1 MVKIENLAHRT
12 YKKCPSHYLRAMKQL
27 IECVPNFSEGRDPAI
42 LKQITDTIEAVA
54 GVKLLDVDPGAA
66 TNRTV
71 VTFVGEPEVVVE
83 AAFQA
88 IKKACEVI
96 DMRKH
101 SGEHPRMGATDV
113 CPLIPI
119 ANISMEETAE
129 WARRLGERVGRELD
143 LPIYLYEAAASSP
156 ERQNL
161 ADIRAGEY
169 EALPEKL
176 ANPDWKPDFG
186 PAQFNAKSGATV
198 IGARDFLIAY
208 NVNLNTTSVRRAN
221 SVAFDVREKG
231 RVLNDP
237 ATGKPMLDVTGE
249 PVRQPGVLK
258 GVKAIGWFIE
268 EYGIAQ
274 ISMNITDA
282 KATPLHLAFE
292 ECHKSADRRGMRV
305 TGSELVGL
313 VPLSAMLEA
322 GRYFLKKQQRSV
334 GVSEAE
340 LIKIAVKSMG
350 LDELAPFD
358 PQQKIIEYN
367 LEKGSAENAN
377 KLIHKDLVAFAD
389 ETASESPAPGGG
401 SISAYVGA
409 LGASLAVMVAN
420 LSSHKRGW
428 DERWEE
434 FSDAAERGQRIKDA
448 LLRTVDEDTD
458 AFKLIMAA
466 FGMPKTTPTEK
477 AARKAAIQAGTRK
490 AIEVPYK
497 VMQLAFESFPLIKQM
512 VETGNPNS
520 VTDAGVGA
528 LCARAAVRGAFMNIQ
543 VNASGF
549 DDKDFAEH
557 VLSEGQKMAEQA
569 DVMEREIL
577 ELVKGRI

>member
-1 MVKIENLAHRT
+1 
-12 YKKCPSHYLRAMKQL
+12 MKQL
-27 IECVPNFSEGRDPAI
+27 IECVPNFSEGRDLAVI
-42 LKQITDTIEAVA
+42 KQITDAIEAVD

-66 TNRTV
+66 THRTV
-71 VTFVGEPEVVVE
+71 VTFVGEPEAVVE

-88 IKKACEVI
+88 IRKACEVI
-96 DMRKH
+96 DMSKH
-101 SGEHPRMGATDV
+101 TGEHPRMGATDV

-129 WARRLGERVGRELD
+129 WARRLGERVGTELN

-161 ADIRAGEY
+161 ATIRAGEY
-169 EALPEKL
+169 EGLPEKL
-176 ANPDWKPDFG
+176 TNPDWKPDFG
-186 PAQFNAKSGATV
+186 PARFNAKSGATV

-237 ATGKPMLDVTGE
+237 ATGKPMKDESGE
-249 PVRQPGVLK
+249 PLRQPGTLK

-282 KATPLHLAFE
+282 RATPLHLAFE
-292 ECHKSADRRGMRV
+292 ECCKSADRRGMRV

-313 VPLSAMLEA
+313 VPLNAMLEA

-340 LIKIAVKSMG
+340 LVKIAVKSMG
-350 LDELAPFD
+350 LDEIAPFD

-367 LEKGSAENAN
+367 LEKGDPAQAK
-377 KLIHKDLVAFAD
+377 KLIRKDLVAFAD

-409 LGASLAVMVAN
+409 LGAALATMVAN

-428 DERWEE
+428 DDRWEE

-458 AFKLIMAA
+458 AFTLIMDA
-466 FGMPKTTPTEK
+466 FGMPKNTPEEK

-490 AIEVPYK
+490 AMEVPFK
-497 VMQLAFESFPLIKQM
+497 VMQLAFESLPLLRQM

-528 LCARAAVRGAFMNIQ
+528 LCARAAVRGAYMNIQ
-543 VNASGF
+543 VNASGL
-549 DDKDFAEH
+549 DDKEFVAQILAEG
-557 VLSEGQKMAEQA
+557 LKMEEQA
-569 DVMEREIL
+569 ESMEREIIGM
-577 ELVKGRI
+577 VKAKL